1 VTQNTPVISH
11 TYTSASGSSGYFAT
25 LTVQDRTCGKQSLN
39 VAYTNILV
47 RGGKARP
54 QGAEVLPSAF
64 HIVPLGNP
72 SRGQTAFTLELV
84 RDGMV
89 SIQIFA
95 ADGRRVFDL
104 LEAWMP
110 AGTHTLNWGATDR
123 DGRMAPAGVYLVRAR
138 SGDRVALS
146 RVIRVP

>member
-1 VTQNTPVISH
+1 
-11 TYTSASGSSGYFAT
+11 
-25 LTVQDRTCGKQSLN
+25 
-39 VAYTNILV
+39 
-47 RGGKARP
+47 
-54 QGAEVLPSAF
+54 LPSAF
-64 HIVPLGNP
+64 RFAPLGNP

-84 RDGMV
+84 RDGVV

-95 ADGRRVFDL
+95 ADGRRVADL

-123 DGRMAPAGVYLVRAR
+123 GGRMVPAGVYLVRAR